1 MGAAKTERHNNI
13 TMKLHKKQAL
23 LLALF
28 LMPLHGLQTSA
39 QAQSAP
45 STQLAPTA
53 TSTLWGASAKTY
65 AGDLPVHVD
74 SGRIY
79 MEIPTACIGR
89 EMLISAQVN
98 CGFDF
103 NAHPIKSLGVVQI
116 VAPNTETILLKP
128 LKNVAEGEMIAVKN
142 EADQGIVYPVLGRTK
157 AGAAIIDI
165 TNELLTGKQ
174 WFSYQ
179 ELYTIR
185 EMVPELSSLL
195 DVKANNGI
203 TQFRIR
209 RYHGQQAEEGNFSS
223 SMIVLPEGSVPLELS
238 CRVQLL
244 PQTYA
249 PIRLATKG
257 VKNLTV
263 PTESTSPTAENNMP
277 IQRWALNRPL
287 TFYIDSLFPPQYI
300 DAVKAG
306 VAAWNQAL
314 ADAGIPNALQVEQVT
329 PQTDVTKPRMYVSF
343 ELGRQETTS
352 EMLCHPLSGELL
364 RGWINVG
371 KAVLEGRKLDYFL
384 YQPHFDMRFWDENST
399 DAIVQETIQGMVMAQ
414 VAQVLGIFTETDYG
428 PSALQLTDADRRAVA
443 YAYAAA
449 QGNTPYEQRS
459 DLQKR
464 LSIMPQAAA
473 NNAERFDERVQVMD
487 NVLQLVPSIDQKANM
502 AEYKDEQGFALWHLY
517 RDAVGTY
524 GDQLV
529 ALSEIFD
536 RVKQTTLQRTAMRLL
551 SKYLMLADSGL
562 GSKRITENQLTSKG
576 EELSMSLDGV
586 FSNLFSTDTFTMLLK
601 QGTKRGGYGINEHLG
616 IFCNALFNS
625 IETTHMPS
633 NYLANL
639 QLRYITALNKAAKNA
654 HKGSKLQLWLQRKI
668 ATTRTM
674 LATIAQKCTSNE
686 GRTWYKL
693 LQNRR

>member
-1 MGAAKTERHNNI
+1 MLGAAKTERHNNI

-23 LLALF
+23 LLALL

-45 STQLAPTA
+45 STQLLSTA
-53 TSTLWGASAKTY
+53 TPTLWGASAKTY
-65 AGDLPVHVD
+65 AGHLPVHVD

-89 EMLISAQVN
+89 DVLICAQVN
-98 CGFDF
+98 RGFDF
-103 NAHPIKSLGVVQI
+103 NAHPIKSLGVVKI
-116 VAPNTETILLKP
+116 VAPNDESILLKP
-128 LKNVAEGEMIAVKN
+128 LKNVAEGEIMAVKD
-142 EADQGIVYPVLGRTK
+142 EADRGITYPVLGRTK

-185 EMVPELSSLL
+185 EMVPDLSSLL

-277 IQRWALNRPL
+277 IQRWVLNRPL

-300 DAVKAG
+300 SAVKAG
-306 VAAWNQAL
+306 VAAWDKAL

-329 PQTDVTKPRMYVSF
+329 PQTDVTQPRMYVSF
-343 ELGRQETTS
+343 ELGQQETTS

-384 YQPHFDMRFWDENST
+384 YLPHFDMRFWDENST
-399 DAIVQETIQGMVMAQ
+399 DAIVQETIQGRVMAK
-414 VAQVLGIFTETDYG
+414 VAKVLGISTETDYG

-464 LSIMPQAAA
+464 L
-473 NNAERFDERVQVMD
+473 
-487 NVLQLVPSIDQKANM
+487 
-502 AEYKDEQGFALWHLY
+502 
-517 RDAVGTY
+517 
-524 GDQLV
+524 
-529 ALSEIFD
+529 LSC
-536 RVKQTTLQRTAMRLL
+536 RKPLQTTQ
-551 SKYLMLADSGL
+551 SV
-562 GSKRITENQLTSKG
+562 LTS
-576 EELSMSLDGV
+576 V
-586 FSNLFSTDTFTMLLK
+586 C
-601 QGTKRGGYGINEHLG
+601 R
-616 IFCNALFNS
+616 
-625 IETTHMPS
+625 
-633 NYLANL
+633 
-639 QLRYITALNKAAKNA
+639 
-654 HKGSKLQLWLQRKI
+654 
-668 ATTRTM
+668 
-674 LATIAQKCTSNE
+674 
-686 GRTWYKL
+686 
-693 LQNRR
+693 